1 MYVAEIVRKRSG
13 APVLSRKE
21 IDIIGENLVSDFNPD
36 AMQTPQEIDIDLFVQ
51 DYLGADQD
59 FQYLSH
65 CGVYLGM
72 TVFNDTDKVPVYD
85 PIQNRAEYISAR
97 ANTII
102 IDRTLLEENQEHRYR
117 FTMGHEASHVF
128 LHTPYFAY
136 DPNQITLMDLLGG
149 GKEAAMIQCRVDTKK
164 MNCEQQAVWTDKEWM
179 EWQANALSSAILMPK
194 AMVLKTCAEL
204 SGKSQD
210 SAQKTE
216 TQRCYIE
223 ADTVSQVFNVS
234 FQAAT
239 IRLKE
244 LGSYAAGNL
253 YDTASPLFYAGRA
266 VAYL

>member
-1 MYVAEIVRKRSG
+1 MYVAEIMRKRSG

-21 IDIIGENLVSDFNPD
+21 IDDIGENLVSDFNPA
-36 AMQTPQEIDIDLFVQ
+36 AMQMPQEIDIDLFVQ

-65 CGVYLGM
+65 CSVYLGM

-85 PIQNRAEYISAR
+85 PVQNRAEYISSR

-102 IDRTLLEENQEHRYR
+102 IDQTLLEEKQEHRYR

-136 DPNQITLMDLLGG
+136 DPNQITLMDLMGG

-179 EWQANALSSAILMPK
+179 EWQANALSSAILMPR
-194 AMVLKTCAEL
+194 AMVLKVVREIRKKPGFC
-204 SGKSQD
+204 
-210 SAQKTE
+210 QKTE

-244 LGSYAAGNL
+244 LGVMRQEIYMTQQVL
-253 YDTASPLFYAGRA
+253 CFMRDEQF
-266 VAYL
+266 AYI